1 VSTAAIDLGREVA
14 APEPKRVGP
23 TTWSPRNRR
32 IVKASLAFLAV
43 LDAPA
48 RSQEPAPPSVQAGGP
63 ERPGGPVDGLAERL
77 RAVEARNAELIERL
91 EQTRREAE
99 GARRRHDE
107 QMRLLLER
115 LDDLSTR
122 LPGATTSPTPA
133 PATLDGRISRTRRP
147 QDGGPVPVYET
158 QPIGPEPPP
167 TGLSGPPQALAPDAA
182 SLLDAP
188 PEYDGPVPEYE
199 TQPIEPVPFHSDA
212 PGLSTISAPSAR
224 PLESNFGPGFQFQT
238 PDEEFLLQ
246 VHVQSQIEA
255 RVWGDP
261 GGAAPFR
268 DGFYLPRQRIFFN
281 GRMTRP
287 IEYVFS
293 LNRGLG
299 ELNIL
304 ETFLNFHPDD
314 RFQVRFG
321 RYFTPL
327 GYDQYAVRNLWLP
340 TPERS
345 LFTSNLGTN
354 RQVGLMAWGY
364 LFDKRLDYAAGVFT
378 GPRNSF
384 EDVNNAKDFIG
395 YLNAR
400 PFQDVERF
408 PLLRNWNVGS
418 SVSYGRQDQ
427 PAVPLTF
434 RVGGTAPT
442 NAPQAELATA
452 PFLRLN
458 RDVMERG
465 PRLLGS
471 VHSAYFYKGL
481 SVIGEWNYGHAGYAS
496 PVLGTS
502 ADVPVSGFY
511 ATGAYFLTGE
521 QVDRRAMV
529 APLRPVTAAGPDRR
543 RGIGAWEVV
552 GRYSRLSLGRQV
564 FDAGLADPNL
574 WADGAATYEAGL
586 NWYWNEYMKVYMFWL
601 RGTFDDRVRYGAFD
615 SRDGVDM
622 FWMRFQLYY

>member
-1 VSTAAIDLGREVA
+1 MS
-14 APEPKRVGP
+14 
-23 TTWSPRNRR
+23 RR
-32 IVKASLAFLAV
+32 IVKAGLALVAT

-48 RSQEPAPPSVQAGGP
+48 RSQEPTPPPAVHADTPQ
-63 ERPGGPVDGLAERL
+63 RPGASIEGLADRL
-77 RAVEARNAELIERL
+77 RAVEALNERLVERL
-91 EQTRREAE
+91 ERTRREGEAE
-99 GARRRHDE
+99 RRRHDE

-115 LDDLSTR
+115 IEDLSTR
-122 LPGATTSPTPA
+122 LPGAPSRPPG
-133 PATLDGRISRTRRP
+133 PGTLDGRISRTRRP
-147 QDGGPVPVYET
+147 QDGGSEVAGPVPEYET
-158 QPIGPEPPP
+158 QPIGPE
-167 TGLSGPPQALAPDAA
+167 ALPAEEAEAPGFLTPDAA
-182 SLLDAP
+182 SLLEGP
-188 PEYDGPVPEYE
+188 PEYNGPVPEYE
-199 TQPIEPVPFHSDA
+199 TQPIEPNPFRSGA
-212 PGLSTISAPSAR
+212 PGLSTIAAPSR
-224 PLESNFGPGFQFQT
+224 LPLESHFGPGFQFQT

-261 GGAAPFR
+261 NGGAPFR

-281 GRMTRP
+281 GRITRP

-293 LNRGLG
+293 LNRGFG

-327 GYDQYAVRNLWLP
+327 GYDQFAVRNLWLP

-345 LFTSNLGTN
+345 LFTTNLGTN
-354 RQVGLMAWGY
+354 RQVGLMGWGF

-384 EDVNNAKDFIG
+384 EDVNNAKDFMG

-400 PFQDVERF
+400 PFQASERF
-408 PLLRNWNVGS
+408 PALRNWNVGG
-418 SVSYGRQDQ
+418 SVSHGRQDQ
-427 PAVPLTF
+427 PAVPLAF
-434 RVGGTAPT
+434 RVGATAPT
-442 NAPQAELATA
+442 NAPQADLAAA

-471 VHSAYFYKGL
+471 VHSAYFNKGL

-502 ADVPVSGFY
+502 ADVPISGFY
-511 ATGAYFLTGE
+511 VTGAYFLTGE
-521 QVDRRAMV
+521 HVDRRAMV
-529 APLRPVTAAGPDRR
+529 APLRPVTAAGDDRR
-543 RGIGAWEVV
+543 RGIGAWELV
-552 GRYSRLSLGRQV
+552 GRYSRLSLGRQI
-564 FDAGLADPNL
+564 FDAGLADPEV
-574 WADGAATYEAGL
+574 WSSGAATYEAGL
-586 NWYWNEYMKVYMFWL
+586 NWYWNEHLKVYMFWL
-601 RGTFDDRVRYGAFD
+601 RGDFDDPVRYGALD